1 MKKLV
6 FLLLIVTFFF
16 SCKTENK
23 VEHVERAFYY
33 WKNDSSLNYQDAER
47 VNSLKVNKLYVKY
60 FEIDYNDAMGNFPF
74 AKNNNINYEVNN
86 IQDLTIIPTIYVKNE
101 IFKFNTEKTLDVLAD
116 NIVFLVDKYNK
127 EIDEKVVTNTE
138 IQIDCDWTA
147 STKDKYFY
155 LLKKIKEI
163 SKREISCT
171 LRLYPYKYPDKMG
184 VPPVDKVTLMC
195 YNLIKPLSEKEK
207 NSILDYDEL
216 KLYLDTE
223 RTYPVHTDIALPIFF
238 WSHLYQANQFTE
250 VLKLNSKQVQGF
262 AKPLRPM
269 WYEVT
274 KDTVIDYD
282 TYLRKGDKIKCEEVS
297 AETLNKTIA
306 LIKKNVALD
315 ATTTISLFHI
325 DNDVLNQYSNEE
337 LSAFFDSFSK

>member
-1 MKKLV
+1 MKKLL
-6 FLLLIVTFFF
+6 FLLSVSACFF

-47 VNSLKVNKLYVKY
+47 VNRLNVNKLYVKY

-127 EIDEKVVTNTE
+127 EIDEKVITNKE

-216 KLYLDTE
+216 KLYLDKE
-223 RTYPVHTDIALPIFF
+223 RTYPIHTDIALPIFF

-250 VLKLNSKQVQGF
+250 VLKLNSKQVQVF
-262 AKPLRPM
+262 AKPLRPL

-297 AETLNKTIA
+297 VETLNKTIA

-337 LSAFFDSFSK
+337 ISAFFDSFSK